1 MKKFSVFIIMICLFL
16 SSFLFVSCKGKED
29 IKSAET
35 KMYYKNSGYVNLSI
49 SSDLK
54 ISSNKKDNVVYF
66 DDNTI
71 MVKSGSEYSVRP
83 KDTSF
88 KLYYNNIFANF
99 KTSQILKIVIDEI
112 EISNGK
118 ENTIDMTV
126 TSKTKIES
134 KMLNFGVVGIAS
146 LYITNPG
153 NETKIYFS
161 NNTLTC
167 IGGSLFY
174 ATLKSDSDLSTP
186 DEYDFNSNIE
196 FNVKSVG
203 ENSKANLIFTFEDPQ
218 PDCEKLAYVILKD
231 TNGDL
236 YLCNMN
242 YETMQNSFTLNN
254 TKSDDFKFD
263 TITLNFAYDTET
275 KSEYER

>member
-1 MKKFSVFIIMICLFL
+1 MKKFSIFVVMICLFL

-35 KMYYKNSGYVNLSI
+35 KMYYKNSGYVDLSI

-54 ISSNKKDNVVYF
+54 ISSNKKNNVVYF

-71 MVKSGSEYSVRP
+71 IVKSGSEYSVRP
-83 KDTSF
+83 KDDNF
-88 KLYYNNIFANF
+88 RLCYNNIFANF
-99 KTSQILKIVIDEI
+99 KTSQILKVIIDKI

-134 KMLNFGVVGIAS
+134 KMLDFGVVGIAS
-146 LYITNPG
+146 LYITNPES
-153 NETKIYFS
+153 ETKIYLS
-161 NNTLTC
+161 NNKLTYT
-167 IGGSLFY
+167 GGKLFS
-174 ATLKSDSDLSTP
+174 AILKSDRDLSNP
-186 DEYDFNSNIE
+186 DKYDFDSNIE
-196 FNVKSVG
+196 FDVKSIG
-203 ENSKANLIFTFEDPQ
+203 EKGKTNLIFTFEDSQ

-242 YETMQNSFTLNN
+242 YIAKQNSFTLNN
-254 TKSDDFKFD
+254 TKSNDFEFD

>member
-1 MKKFSVFIIMICLFL
+1 MKKFSIFVVMICLCL

-35 KMYYKNSGYVNLSI
+35 KMYYKNSDYVDLSI

-83 KDTSF
+83 KDASF
-88 KLYYNNIFANF
+88 KLCYNNIFANF
-99 KTSQILKIVIDEI
+99 KTSQILKVVIDGI

-126 TSKTKIES
+126 TSKTKVES
-134 KMLNFGVVGIAS
+134 KTLDFGVVGIAS
-146 LYITNPG
+146 LYITNPES
-153 NETKIYFS
+153 ETKISLS

-167 IGGSLFY
+167 TGGRLFS
-174 ATLKSDSDLSTP
+174 ATLKNDRDLSNP
-186 DEYDFNSNIE
+186 DKYDFNSNIE
-196 FNVKSVG
+196 FDVKSVG
-203 ENSKANLIFTFEDPQ
+203 EKGKTNLIFTFEDPQ
-218 PDCEKLAYVILKD
+218 TDCEKLAYVILKD

-242 YETMQNSFTLNN
+242 YDTKQNNFTLND
-254 TKSDDFKFD
+254 TKSDDFVFD